1 MENSGYTLIAGLGN
15 IGEKFHHTRHNLG
28 FNLVDF
34 IANQLDLLDYQHRI
48 KETDTYWALVIPE
61 IKIILTKPK
70 TMMNLSGK
78 AIRQLKSEYGINNT
92 DIYIAYDD
100 LDISL
105 GKFKIQYSKSPKK
118 HNGVE
123 SIIKE
128 GIGKDFNHIRIGSDN
143 RISRL
148 IPGIKY
154 VLSKLTTEE
163 RNQVE
168 QIFPEIL
175 LELIARIN
183 LKLPGFSVPKRLPL
197 AA

>member
-1 MENSGYTLIAGLGN
+1 MDNSGYTLIAGLGN

>member
-48 KETDTYWALVIPE
+48 KQTDTYWALVVPE

-78 AIRQLKSEYGINNT
+78 AIRQIKSEYGISNS

-105 GKFKIQYSKSPKK
+105 SKFKIQYAKSPKK

-128 GIGKDFNHIRIGSDN
+128 GIGKDFVHIRIGSDN

-163 RNQVE
+163 RTQVE

-197 AA
+197 A

>member
-48 KETDTYWALVIPE
+48 KQTDTYWALVVPE

-78 AIRQLKSEYGINNT
+78 AIRQIKSEYGISNS

-105 GKFKIQYSKSPKK
+105 GKFKIQYAKSPKK

-128 GIGKDFNHIRIGSDN
+128 GIGKDFVHIRIGSDN

-163 RNQVE
+163 RTQVE